1 MIDFRL
7 YLVTN
12 RKLSTRG
19 GRSLEEVVKEACAAG
34 VRAVQLREKDLS
46 GRELYELAKRLRA
59 ISKQSNAKLFI
70 NDRVDIVLAAEA
82 DGVHCPEQGM
92 PVATT
97 RKLLPKNHIGVSVH
111 SVESALAVEQDGAD
125 FITFGPVFSTSLKAE
140 YGSPQGLDA
149 LAEVTACVNIPVF
162 AIGGITP
169 DRARECLKRGAHG
182 VAVVSAVMSARDIGK
197 AVGDF
202 KNMLGEL

>member
-1 MIDFRL
+1 M
-7 YLVTN
+7 
-12 RKLSTRG
+12 
-19 GRSLEEVVKEACAAG
+19 
-34 VRAVQLREKDLS
+34 QLREKDLS

-70 NDRVDIVLAAEA
+70 NDRVDIILAAEA

-92 PVATT
+92 PVTT
-97 RKLLPKNHIGVSVH
+97 ARKLLPKNHIGVSVH

-182 VAVVSAVMSARDIGK
+182 VAVVSAVMSARDVGK
-197 AVGDF
+197 AVSDF
-202 KNMLGEL
+202 KNVFGEL